1 MNPDASQR
9 DYLRIEQSIAWL
21 RAHYRDQPKLSDV
34 AAAAGLSESHYQRM
48 FSRWAGISP
57 KRFLQYLT
65 LGYAQRIMQQSASL
79 LDASLESGLSG
90 PGRLHDLFVTFEAM
104 SPGEFK
110 RACDGLEIEYG
121 EVETPFGRTAIG
133 FTARGVCHLSFLTP
147 GQQVDQVLRSA
158 WPGALLVRRDQAA
171 GRLAKSIFARANTS
185 RPEPVSAWVV
195 GSNFQIQVWRA
206 LLSLPT
212 GYLWSYA
219 ELARRARHPGAAR
232 AVGTAMAANPVA
244 YLIPC
249 HRVLRS
255 NGEVGRYQGGSER
268 KALMLGWEA
277 VRRERAAGL
286 E

>member
-1 MNPDASQR
+1 MNMGASQR
-9 DYLRIEQSIAWL
+9 DYLRIEQSIAWM
-21 RAHYRDQPKLSDV
+21 RAHYREQPRLSDM
-34 AAAAGLSESHYQRM
+34 AAAAGLSESHYQRL

-65 LGYAQRIMQQSASL
+65 LGYAQRIMRQSASL

-110 RACDGLEIEYG
+110 RACKGLEIEYG
-121 EVETPFGRTAIG
+121 EAETPFGRAAIG
-133 FTARGVCHLSFLTP
+133 FTARGICHLSFLTP
-147 GQQVDQVLRSA
+147 GRQADDVLRST
-158 WPGALLVRRDQAA
+158 WPDALLLRRDDAA
-171 GRLAKSIFARANTS
+171 ARLARRIFERADTS
-185 RPEPVSAWVV
+185 HPKPISAWVV

-206 LLSLPT
+206 LLKLPQ

-219 ELARRARHPGAAR
+219 ELAQRARHPGAAR
-232 AVGTAMAANPVA
+232 AVGTAMATNPVA

-249 HRVLRS
+249 HRVFRQ
-255 NGEVGRYQGGSER
+255 NGEVGQYGGGSDR
-268 KALMLGWEA
+268 KALLVGWEA
-277 VRRERAAGL
+277 VQRERAARS

>member
-1 MNPDASQR
+1 MDIGAFQK
-9 DYLRIEQSIAWL
+9 DYMRIEQSIAWL
-21 RAHYRDQPKLSDV
+21 RAHYREQPRLSDM

-65 LGYAQRIMQQSASL
+65 LGYARQIMRQSASL

-121 EVETPFGRTAIG
+121 EAGTPFGRAAIG
-133 FTARGVCHLSFLTP
+133 FTARGVCHLSFLP
-147 GQQVDQVLRSA
+147 SGRQVDDVLRSA
-158 WPGALLVRRDQAA
+158 WPDARLIRRDDAA
-171 GRLAKSIFARANTS
+171 GRMARFIFERADS
-185 RPEPVSAWVV
+185 ARPEPVSVWVV

-206 LLSLPT
+206 LLKLPP
-212 GYLWSYA
+212 GYLWSYG

-232 AVGTAMAANPVA
+232 AVGTAMAQNPVA

-249 HRVLRS
+249 HRVLRN
-255 NGEVGRYQGGSER
+255 NGEVGQYGGGSER
-268 KALMLGWEA
+268 KSLMVGWEA
-277 VRRERAAGL
+277 AQRERAAGL